1 MIRARFFT
9 QDGAPCGFC
18 IRGHAGLDAA
28 GRDIL
33 CAAVSS
39 AAILAANTL
48 TEESGIRALV
58 REKDGYL
65 YVWVVRKDRER
76 SRAVLS
82 ALRRHLIGL
91 FEAYPTYLQ
100 VETTEV

>member
-1 MIRARFFT
+1 MIRARFLT
-9 QDGAPCGFC
+9 RGGALCGFC

-48 TEESGIRALV
+48 TEELGIRALV
-58 REKDGYL
+58 RERDGYL
-65 YVWVVRKDRER
+65 LVWVVREDRER
-76 SRAVLS
+76 SRAVLA
-82 ALRRHLIGL
+82 ALCRHLNGL

>member
-39 AAILAANTL
+39 A
-48 TEESGIRALV
+48 GIRALV

-76 SRAVLS
+76 SRAVLA